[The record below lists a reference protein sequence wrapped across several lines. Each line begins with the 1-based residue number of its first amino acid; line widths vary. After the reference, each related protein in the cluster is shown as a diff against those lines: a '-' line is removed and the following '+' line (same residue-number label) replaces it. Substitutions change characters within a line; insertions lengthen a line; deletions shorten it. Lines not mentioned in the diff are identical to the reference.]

1 MKRLLFILMV
11 SLLAVSACN
20 RLYLHEED
28 GNELG
33 VYIQSPGEPAT
44 RAYEGDVPGSEIEN
58 TLHSLAVWVFTSSS
72 HELVG
77 YLNLSEEQFP
87 SPGRA
92 RRYSLAV
99 TRDFARTKPDVDV
112 FALANAASIGCGLD
126 GNSTWEEVNDAI
138 LTNPYFGVENPVR
151 TLDAS
156 LGLPMTG
163 AGHSLAV
170 QGEEPILKV
179 ETITLTRIVSKVRF
193 AFCRMATEE
202 GQEQENIKIKKVTLN
217 GQLIPVSEY
226 LFTESS
232 EDPYHIVPNNYELLP
247 IDTFGPETL
256 AGNETPEKFVYA
268 GQDPTSYETMLDKA
282 ISEGTIT
289 DWGTMYLRETNKM
302 LTGYV
307 VYEINGEERVKN
319 FSMAAPGDFA
329 RNHNW
334 TLYGYFLSGRNL
346 QLSVRVL
353 PWDYSKWTVVFS
365 DYAVQASQLMVDAGT
380 VELTETS
387 KDHFDAHLRPGTAV
401 KCSVY
406 VTSPASGKLMIR
418 ATGDTYAFIVEP
430 EMADINPDVNAG
442 CITFYIRQNPEALG
456 NLSGKYI
463 TLSFYVV
470 VGDRE
475 IEADTEILNGK
486 VYKFIL

>member
-28 GNELG
+28 RNELG

-58 TLHSLAVWVFTSSS
+58 TLHSLAIWVFTSSS

-77 YLNLSEEQFP
+77 CLNLSEEQFP

-126 GNSTWEEVNDAI
+126 GNSIWEEVNDAL

-151 TLDAS
+151 TLGAS
-156 LGLPMTG
+156 PGLPMTG

-256 AGNETPEKFVYA
+256 AGN
-268 GQDPTSYETMLDKA
+268 
-282 ISEGTIT
+282 
-289 DWGTMYLRETNKM
+289 
-302 LTGYV
+302 
-307 VYEINGEERVKN
+307 
-319 FSMAAPGDFA
+319 
-329 RNHNW
+329 
-334 TLYGYFLSGRNL
+334 
-346 QLSVRVL
+346 
-353 PWDYSKWTVVFS
+353 
-365 DYAVQASQLMVDAGT
+365 
-380 VELTETS
+380 
-387 KDHFDAHLRPGTAV
+387 
-401 KCSVY
+401 
-406 VTSPASGKLMIR
+406 
-418 ATGDTYAFIVEP
+418 
-430 EMADINPDVNAG
+430 
-442 CITFYIRQNPEALG
+442 
-456 NLSGKYI
+456 
-463 TLSFYVV
+463 
-470 VGDRE
+470 
-475 IEADTEILNGK
+475 
-486 VYKFIL
+486 